1 MTEERIIAL
10 ENNYRRLQRK
20 CKSMYPFHTI
30 YIKPMVRSNASFLS
44 ILADNCD
51 GHDYAAKSAYKEYEI
66 EQYINSVVQ
75 AMENLRGTIGIV
87 EKAKQEASITSDII
101 RYAGAAAGTTGAI
114 TEANFYHSFT
124 DKVEEQLKNI
134 KDKIGDRFLMN
145 NAVEDIIREVTIQT
159 NKKQNQFDNEFTN
172 DMTDLKNA
180 YRLYINAKR
189 SIR

>member
-20 CKSMYPFHTI
+20 CKSMYPFDTT
-30 YIKPMVRSNASFLS
+30 YIKPIVRSDVIFFSPS
-44 ILADNCD
+44 ADSCD

-66 EQYINSVVQ
+66 EPYINSVVQ

-87 EKAKQEASITSDII
+87 EKAKQEASITRDTI
-101 RYAGAAAGTTGAI
+101 RYARVTLGALGAVPN
-114 TEANFYHSFT
+114 ANFYNQFT
-124 DKVEEQLKNI
+124 DKIEEQLKNI

-159 NKKQNQFDNEFTN
+159 NQKQEQFNNEFTN

>member
-20 CKSMYPFHTI
+20 CKSMYPFNTV
-30 YIKPMVRSNASFLS
+30 YIKPIVRSNVSFFP

-66 EQYINSVVQ
+66 EPYINSVVQ

-101 RYAGAAAGTTGAI
+101 RYAGVYTPGTNSVM
-114 TEANFYHSFT
+114 EANFYNSFT

-145 NAVEDIIREVTIQT
+145 NAVEDIIRDVTIQT
-159 NKKQNQFDNEFTN
+159 NKKQNQFNNEFTN

>member
-20 CKSMYPFHTI
+20 CKSMYPFHTV
-30 YIKPMVRSNASFLS
+30 YIKPIVRSDVSFFP

-87 EKAKQEASITSDII
+87 EKAKQEASISRDTI
-101 RYAGAAAGTTGAI
+101 RCARITLGALGAVPN
-114 TEANFYHSFT
+114 ENFYNSFT
-124 DKVEEQLKNI
+124 DKIEEQLKNI
-134 KDKIGDRFLMN
+134 KDKIGNGFLMN

-159 NKKQNQFDNEFTN
+159 NQKQDQFNNEFTN

-180 YRLYINAKR
+180 YILYINAKT

>member
-10 ENNYRRLQRK
+10 ENNYRRLQKK
-20 CKSMYPFHTI
+20 CKSMYPFDTT
-30 YIKPMVRSNASFLS
+30 YIKPIVRSDVIFFSPS
-44 ILADNCD
+44 TDSCD
-51 GHDYAAKSAYKEYEI
+51 GYDYAAKSAYKEYEI

-101 RYAGAAAGTTGAI
+101 RYAAVYIDEAGAGGT
-114 TEANFYHSFT
+114 EVYNFA
-124 DKVEEQLKNI
+124 DKIKEQLKNI
-134 KDKIGDRFLMN
+134 KNKIGDGFLTN

-159 NKKQNQFDNEFTN
+159 NQKQDQFNNEFTN
-172 DMTDLKNA
+172 DMIDLKNA
-180 YRLYINAKR
+180 YMLYINAKG

>member
-20 CKSMYPFHTI
+20 CKSMYPFSTI
-30 YIKPMVRSNASFLS
+30 YIKPIVRSNVSFFS
-44 ILADNCD
+44 PSADSCD

-66 EQYINSVVQ
+66 EPYINSVVQ

-87 EKAKQEASITSDII
+87 EKAKQEASITRDTI
-101 RYAGAAAGTTGAI
+101 RYARVTLGALGAVPN
-114 TEANFYHSFT
+114 ANFYNQFT
-124 DKVEEQLKNI
+124 DKIEEQLKNI

-159 NKKQNQFDNEFTN
+159 NQKQEQFNNEFTN

-180 YRLYINAKR
+180 YRLYINAKG

>member
-10 ENNYRRLQRK
+10 ENNYRRLQKK
-20 CKSMYPFHTI
+20 CKSMYPFHTV
-30 YIKPMVRSNASFLS
+30 YIKPIVRSNVSFFP

-87 EKAKQEASITSDII
+87 EKAKQEASISRHII
-101 RYAGAAAGTTGAI
+101 RYAGVAGGAPGAL

-124 DKVEEQLKNI
+124 DKIEEQLKNI

-159 NKKQNQFDNEFTN
+159 NKKQNQFDNEFKN

-180 YRLYINAKR
+180 YRLYIDAKR

>member
-51 GHDYAAKSAYKEYEI
+51 GHDYAAKSEYIEYEI
-66 EQYINSVVQ
+66 ERYIKSVVQ
-75 AMENLRGTIGIV
+75 AMEYLRWTIGLV

-145 NAVEDIIREVTIQT
+145 NAVEDIIRDVTIQT
-159 NKKQNQFDNEFTN
+159 NKKQNQFNNEFTN